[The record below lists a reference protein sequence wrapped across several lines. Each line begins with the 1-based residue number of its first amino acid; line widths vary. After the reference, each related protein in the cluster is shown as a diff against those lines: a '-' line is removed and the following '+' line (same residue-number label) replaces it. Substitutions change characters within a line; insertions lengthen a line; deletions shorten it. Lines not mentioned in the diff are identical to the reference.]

1 MKAPTVRCSPTLAAM
16 KKDQVLNAVMRNQG
30 NVVVTFAAPIKDFG
44 AAFDGPTIDPK
55 VLQQQQEELQKQ
67 LEDQARKQRDLLEK
81 QSQQG
86 VQPPAAPVAAATP
99 AAK

>member
-1 MKAPTVRCSPTLAAM
+1 
-16 KKDQVLNAVMRNQG
+16 MRNQG
-30 NVVVTFAAPIKDFG
+30 NLEVTLSAPFKDFG
-44 AAFDGPTIDPK
+44 AAFDGPSIDPK

-67 LEDQARKQRDLLEK
+67 LEDQAKKQRDQLEK

-86 VQPPAAPVAAATP
+86 MQPPATPAAGATP